1 MVHSVFLSST
11 FFGLS
16 LLMVILLA
24 STVVTAYS
32 VSHWAQLSVP
42 GAVWL
47 PSELLKPEATGVIV
61 MHYVLWLYV

>member
-1 MVHSVFLSST
+1 
-11 FFGLS
+11 
-16 LLMVILLA
+16 MVILLA